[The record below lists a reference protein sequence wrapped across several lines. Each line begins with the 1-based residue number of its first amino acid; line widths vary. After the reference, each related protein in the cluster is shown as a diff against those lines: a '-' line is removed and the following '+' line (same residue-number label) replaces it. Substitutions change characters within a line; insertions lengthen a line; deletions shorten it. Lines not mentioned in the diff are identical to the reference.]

1 MIRAIIGLGNP
12 GKEYEETRH
21 NIGFRVAD
29 ELAYRRGVRKY
40 EQGRHCLFARFDL
53 DGFEVVTVRPI
64 TYMNRSGLAWQE
76 MSERFDIAA
85 EHTLV
90 VCDDLH
96 LPLGRIRIRS
106 RGSDGGHNGLA
117 SILRAAGTL
126 EVPRMR
132 LGIGASTE
140 NWVDYVLSPFEG
152 KEIALVE
159 RVVPIAADAV
169 ETFIREGIVAAMDQY
184 NRVVVTLE

>member
-1 MIRAIIGLGNP
+1 
-12 GKEYEETRH
+12 
-21 NIGFRVAD
+21 
-29 ELAYRRGVRKY
+29 
-40 EQGRHCLFARFDL
+40 
-53 DGFEVVTVRPI
+53 
-64 TYMNRSGLAWQE
+64 
-76 MSERFDIAA
+76 
-85 EHTLV
+85 
-90 VCDDLH
+90 
-96 LPLGRIRIRS
+96 
-106 RGSDGGHNGLA
+106 
-117 SILRAAGTL
+117 
-126 EVPRMR
+126 MR